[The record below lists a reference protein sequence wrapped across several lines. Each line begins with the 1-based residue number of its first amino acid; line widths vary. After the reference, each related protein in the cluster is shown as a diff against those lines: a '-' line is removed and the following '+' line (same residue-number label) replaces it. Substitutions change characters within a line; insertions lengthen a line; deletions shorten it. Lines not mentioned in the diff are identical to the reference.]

1 MNESPY
7 MISGRS
13 RRELKKKSS
22 ELKSL
27 IKNFW
32 RCVQLDIDMGGVDDK
47 KWSNKQYERFV
58 KRKRRIDFFLSIEKC
73 ELI

>member
-1 MNESPY
+1 
-7 MISGRS
+7 
-13 RRELKKKSS
+13 
-22 ELKSL
+22 
-27 IKNFW
+27 
-32 RCVQLDIDMGGVDDK
+32 VQLDIDMGGVDDK